1 MGDRE
6 RRSKQ
11 QPDHALARL
20 RSWVFGIGP
29 RLFGLMMVVSLITT
43 FGVAMLQIGV
53 HEQAERNE
61 RAADLQRIRDAH
73 LDAIALA
80 LWNFDDAQLRLQL
93 GSLLQGR
100 YVAAVEVRDPDRNSN
115 EGLLRLRVGDA
126 KGPGLRVERLPLAFE
141 RNGERLVI
149 GTLHVIYD
157 EAAMHQAARRRA
169 LETLLI
175 QGGIGLLMAV
185 VLLLTVRRIVT
196 RHLSNLARA
205 ADTFDLADPRTS
217 FRLQRRRRGP
227 GDEIGRVVDALERMR
242 EGLQRAYRDLEQTNA
257 ELQADIAARLR
268 AEATAEHLAHHDA
281 LTGLP
286 NRRLL
291 FQRITHELA
300 VAERSSTLGALLFI
314 DLDHFKTLNDAR
326 GHGVGDAV
334 LIEVAQRLRSH
345 LREIDLVARLGG
357 DEFVALLPMLGEQ
370 RERVALNAS
379 TVAEKLRSA
388 LAQPIV
394 VREEVYRLSASI
406 GIALFPEDGSA
417 AEDLLKHADTAMYQ
431 AKAEGRNAVHFF
443 RRDLLL
449 AMEARHAL
457 ESDLRQAL
465 ADNALSVAYQP
476 LVDGSGRVCGAE
488 ALVRWTHPVRG
499 VVSPAQFI
507 PLCEESGLVVAV
519 GDWVLRS
526 VLAQVHDWR
535 ASGQLGPEQHI
546 SVNISPR
553 QFRQQGFGDRLLAA
567 LHEAEVPPSAL
578 VLEITEGVVLDDIDN
593 AITRMQT
600 LRDHGIRFYIDDF
613 GTGYSSMAYLK
624 RLPADG
630 LKIDRT
636 FIVDLGSDN
645 DDAAIVDAI
654 LAMGR
659 HFNLAVVAEGVE
671 TAAQADYLR
680 ARGCGLLQGYHFGRP
695 VDAAV
700 FAAEHLNTPKP
711 R

>member
-1 MGDRE
+1 
-6 RRSKQ
+6 
-11 QPDHALARL
+11 
-20 RSWVFGIGP
+20 
-29 RLFGLMMVVSLITT
+29 
-43 FGVAMLQIGV
+43 
-53 HEQAERNE
+53 
-61 RAADLQRIRDAH
+61 
-73 LDAIALA
+73 
-80 LWNFDDAQLRLQL
+80 
-93 GSLLQGR
+93 
-100 YVAAVEVRDPDRNSN
+100 
-115 EGLLRLRVGDA
+115 
-126 KGPGLRVERLPLAFE
+126 
-141 RNGERLVI
+141 
-149 GTLHVIYD
+149 
-157 EAAMHQAARRRA
+157 
-169 LETLLI
+169 
-175 QGGIGLLMAV
+175 MAV

-205 ADTFDLADPRTS
+205 ADTFDLADPHTS

-227 GDEIGRVVDALERMR
+227 GDEIDRVVDALERMR

-370 RERVALNAS
+370 RERGALNAS

-535 ASGQLGPEQHI
+535 ASGQLGPEQYI

-567 LHEAEVPPSAL
+567 LHEAEVPPSSMPFSPWA
-578 VLEITEGVVLDDIDN
+578 
-593 AITRMQT
+593 
-600 LRDHGIRFYIDDF
+600 GIS
-613 GTGYSSMAYLK
+613 TWPWSPKASK
-624 RLPADG
+624 RPPKPTTCG
-630 LKIDRT
+630 P
-636 FIVDLGSDN
+636 
-645 DDAAIVDAI
+645 
-654 LAMGR
+654 
-659 HFNLAVVAEGVE
+659 VVA
-671 TAAQADYLR
+671 ASCR
-680 ARGCGLLQGYHFGRP
+680 ATISAGRSMPPFSRPSTSTPRNPGNRGLAGPRRGSRP
-695 VDAAV
+695 
-700 FAAEHLNTPKP
+700 P
-711 R
+711 